1 MFFDVEFSIL
11 KGKLVITRILRKIQF
26 LSHLFLIFISLNLVD
41 LTCFAS
47 MNGL

>member
-26 LSHLFLIFISLNLVD
+26 PSHLFLIFISLNLVD

>member
-11 KGKLVITRILRKIQF
+11 KGKLVITRMKIQF
-26 LSHLFLIFISLNLVD
+26 PSHLFLIFISLNLVD